1 MPGAPRCARQRGPQ
15 DYTHA
20 GAKVSPDLG
29 FHDICTFFRVEIT
42 VEGAP
47 PPDAKAI
54 LEGNL
59 PHERVMPTAVLVYG
73 EP

>member
-1 MPGAPRCARQRGPQ
+1 MPGAPRRAWQGGPQ
-15 DYTHA
+15 NYTHA
-20 GAKVSPDLG
+20 GAEVSSDLS
-29 FHDICTFFRVEIT
+29 FYDIRTFTLVEIT

-73 EP
+73 ES

>member
-1 MPGAPRCARQRGPQ
+1 MPSAPRRARQSGPQ

-20 GAKVSPDLG
+20 GAKVPADLS
-29 FHDICTFFRVEIT
+29 FNDIRTFTFVEVA

-73 EP
+73 ES